1 MVDVGGLRTA
11 LAITIST
18 PVKPGSVHRFLETA
32 EFEKRLAE
40 AILIM
45 DFIPKAYEKGSEVAK
60 GKISSRAVG
69 LGSQLSTLYRRIL
82 EYVDVKP
89 LYGLSASALV
99 LSAVSGYLSE
109 QGKRIR
115 EGLRQALTALLYR
128 SPGDDTAAFIDGLE
142 ATGASDLVNRLE
154 AEGLTKRVIRLEDI
168 PLGDV
173 FEKLET
179 VDPSFSL
186 NVRSYTRVLDLAKAA
201 SKGKSLAAVAL
212 IAYLEALGRAG
223 YRLQA
228 TSLKK
233 LVEADR
239 EIRKKARLDGL
250 LGISYAATVLVLDE
264 HPNIPVA

>member
-1 MVDVGGLRTA
+1 MVDVSGLRTA

-18 PVKPGSVHRFLETA
+18 PVKPGSVHRFLESA

-45 DFIPKAYEKGSEVAK
+45 DFIPKVYEKGADVAR

-69 LGSQLSTLYRRIL
+69 LGSQLSTLYRKIL

-89 LYGLSASALV
+89 LYGLSAAAV
-99 LSAVSGYLSE
+99 VVSAVSGYLAE
-109 QGKRIR
+109 QGKRLR

-128 SPGDDTAAFIDGLE
+128 SPGDDTAAFIEGLE

-173 FEKLET
+173 FERLES

-186 NVRSYTRVLDLAKAA
+186 NVRSYTKVLDLARVAA
-201 SKGKSLAAVAL
+201 RGKSLAAAAL
-212 IAYLEALGRAG
+212 LAYLEALGKVG
-223 YRLQA
+223 YKLQA
-228 TSLKK
+228 SSFKK
-233 LVEADR
+233 LIEADR
-239 EIRKKARLDGL
+239 EIRRKTRLDGL
-250 LGISYAATVLVLDE
+250 LGVSYAATVLVLDE